1 MRTDTPQ
8 PIRLADYRPPAFL
21 IDEVHLDFDLEP
33 NATRV
38 KARLQVRR
46 NGDHAEPLQFNGERL
61 KPVSVGHRRPRAGRR
76 PSAPSTTS
84 S

>member
-21 IDEVHLDFDLEP
+21 IDEVHLDFHLEP

-38 KARLQVRR
+38 KARL
-46 NGDHAEPLQFNGERL
+46 
-61 KPVSVGHRRPRAGRR
+61 
-76 PSAPSTTS
+76 PSAATAITPSR
-84 S
+84 